1 MLLSD
6 QGKQRA
12 DSLVLQAYE
21 EAREDVYYYVL
32 RLGLTPAHAQDV
44 AQDVFVKLY
53 MQLRD
58 GEEIRNVR
66 GWLFRVAH
74 NEALKQ
80 KAKTRRFGEMPAGIE
95 PVSSAPGV
103 EGSMIAD
110 ETRRRLH
117 NALQGLSP
125 QQQQVLQLRAAGLRY
140 REIAETIGIGVS
152 TVNEF
157 VRRAVVRLRKALHE

>member
-53 MQLRD
+53 VQLRD
-58 GEEIRNVR
+58 GEEIRNIR

-80 KAKTRRFGEMPAGIE
+80 KAKVRKFGDMTPGIE
-95 PVSSAPGV
+95 PVSLAPGA
-103 EGSMIAD
+103 ESSMIAE
-110 ETRRRLH
+110 ETRRRL
-117 NALQGLSP
+117 NDALQGLSP